1 MSEKSYINVF
11 TGFPGSANNQLLN
24 PLGLAFD
31 SSSGTLYISDSGNN
45 RIMKYL
51 SGASSG
57 ILVAG
62 GNGGGTGS
70 TQLFNPSGLYFQLST
85 KSLFIANNLAHNIV
99 CWVLGASTWTL
110 VAGSSSGLLGSAS
123 TQLSFPTDV
132 TLDSMGN
139 IYVCDQGNQR
149 IQFFLAG
156 QSSGITIAGVTL
168 TPGSTSQLLFTP
180 YSLALDSQLNI
191 YVADYINDR
200 VQKFLHY

>member
-1 MSEKSYINVF
+1 MFAGIA
-11 TGFPGSANNQLLN
+11 GSANNQLLN

-31 SSSGTLYISDSGNN
+31 SSSRTLYISDSGNN

-62 GNGGGTGS
+62 GNGGGFGS
-70 TQLFNPSGLYFQLST
+70 TQLFNPSGLYFESST
-85 KSLFIANNLAHNIV
+85 NSLYIANNLANNIV

-110 VAGSSSGLLGSAS
+110 VAGSSTGLLGSTP
-123 TQLSFPTDV
+123 TQLNLPTDV
-132 TLDSMGN
+132 TLDWMGN
-139 IYVCDQGNQR
+139 IYVSDQGNQR
-149 IQFFLAG
+149 IQLFLAG

-168 TPGSTSQLLFTP
+168 ILGNTPQLLDMP
-180 YSLALDSQLNI
+180 SSLALDSQLNL
-191 YVADYINDR
+191 YVADYLNDR